1 MSAPT
6 KIPLYDAREVSLVID
21 NRIVQGFQENDM
33 AVFTAKEDRIQTS
46 VDAQGYPSAAVNNN
60 HLSQLVVNLSG
71 NSIDHQR
78 LTELANNSNQFA
90 VTLDSPIETITANQC
105 FITKVPDSAYG
116 KSTPARTYTIEMLD
130 ANYTVHTPQT
140 N

>member
-6 KIPLYDAREVSLVID
+6 EIPMYDAKDVALVID
-21 NRIVQGFQENDM
+21 GRTVQGFQENDM
-33 AVFTAKEDRIQTS
+33 CVFTAKEDRIQTA

-60 HLSQLVVNLSG
+60 HLAQMTVNLSG

-78 LTELANNSNQFA
+78 MNTLANNSNQFPL
-90 VTLDSPIETITANQC
+90 TLTSPIEDITANQC
-105 FITKVPDSAYG
+105 FITKVADAAFG

-130 ANYTVHTPQT
+130 ATCTVH
-140 N
+140 NGVD